1 MSEEFKINN
10 SVYDI
15 SQVAKNG
22 FKKDDTVKN
31 NKSLNLIF
39 DALDKN
45 KKDETLDAKEL
56 AGFFSSIKKSDG
68 DGNKDITDK
77 ELEQLTAE
85 LNKQSPEGSEIKVSD
100 VKDFFSHV
108 VGETSDDEKISVEDA
123 LKVEESETAEQSEAS
138 EQDEEKG
145 PFTYTVQMDES
156 FTGIIKRSLQAQGI
170 EEPTPEQIAEAKEK
184 FKENNP
190 GAVRTAK
197 NGVEFLLVGAQVK
210 LEGKLDNKDNAQEQ
224 IDAWVDKY
232 VNKNAPKEKS
242 EESEEN
248 QGAEGSDPELNTK
261 AKEAGYRSTYSPDYY
276 YDEANKVHKKYNQRT
291 GEFETVP
298 NLVFVGKDG
307 STRFEYPN
315 GNSKRSETYNAKGEL
330 ISIDARNDKS
340 QPYVN
345 AEFASK
351 KLGLRTTN
359 AQGIFYDEQQKRHF
373 KWDEKT
379 HCFVALSKDIT
390 FVSADGKFYDKDRK
404 EVKE

>member
-10 SVYDI
+10 SIYDI

-100 VKDFFSHV
+100 VKDFFSYV
-108 VGETSDDEKISVEDA
+108 VGETSDDEKISVEEA
-123 LKVEESETAEQSEAS
+123 LKADDTEKTEQKEEN
-138 EQDEEKG
+138 G

-156 FTGIIKRSLQAQGI
+156 LTGIIKRSLQAQGI

-210 LEGKLDNKDNAQEQ
+210 LEGKLENKDNSQEQ

-232 VNKNAPKEKS
+232 VNKNAPKEKTEKA
-242 EESEEN
+242 EET

-276 YDEANKVHKKYNQRT
+276 YDETNKVHVKYNQRT
-291 GEFETVP
+291 GEFEKVP
-298 NLVFVGKDG
+298 HLVFVGKDG
-307 STRFEYPN
+307 STRYEYPN
-315 GNSKRSETYNAKGEL
+315 GESKRSESYDAKGDL

-340 QPYVN
+340 QQYVN

-359 AQGIFYDEQQKRHF
+359 AQDIYYDETQKRHF
-373 KWDEKT
+373 KWDDKK
-379 HCFVALSKDIT
+379 HCFVALSKDIA
-390 FVSADGKFYDKDRK
+390 FVSADGKFYDKDNNEIK
-404 EVKE
+404 